1 MDDSSAAGRASSC
14 LQGAGQAR
22 NGGWSDSRGRERRGE
37 GGGTTVAGTIDL
49 AAVWA
54 ATTDELADEIVSAQ
68 QRAYLRL
75 TRLRAI
81 VEDTALLSVPDAFT
95 RDVIESRLRP
105 AITDAL
111 SRRLG
116 RPIQVA
122 VTVRPPDGSG
132 RPIGT
137 IYSSNVDVEH
147 PAGAGYD
154 GPGQIGFDARP
165 SNQEHGDPGHGDR
178 EHGDREGGDREGGD
192 REGGGY
198 PAPPPPQQSTAVPPH
213 HPQQSTDPA
222 QHFFGLADEPRAGQV
237 PAARGHRDHD
247 QGALFP
253 TGYQTVYQ
261 PAEPPDGQQHG
272 RSGPATSGEALHG
285 GAPDGGDPRNERN
298 RNDRTQGGQHQGER
312 KQEQRDQGRHPGSR
326 GPSGHPQQGQ
336 QQPYPQR
343 GAAQQRSTDD
353 RNTDPRG
360 VAATRSSNQFGVD
373 ARSPE
378 PRYRDAN
385 LGGRDES
392 GIRGTGRDG
401 GTDSGPGRGGSPAD
415 HRRGMQD
422 DRRPGGAGDSGGNR
436 LNPKYM
442 FETFVIGSSNR
453 FAHAASVAVAESP
466 AKAYNPLFIYGSS
479 GLGKTHLL
487 HAIGHYATTLGN
499 ARSVRYVSTE
509 EFTNDFI
516 NSLRDDK
523 TSAFQRRYRD
533 VDILLIDD
541 IQFLENRE
549 RTQEEFFHTFN
560 TLHNANKQIVITSD
574 RSPRQLATLE
584 DRMRTRFEWGLLAD
598 IQPPDLETRI
608 AILQKKAAQERMYA
622 PPDVLEFIASRVSNS
637 IRELEGALIRVTAF
651 ASLTR
656 ATVELSLAEEVLR
669 DFIPDGSGPE
679 INADQIMVSTADYF
693 GVSLEDLRGQS
704 RSRVLVNARQV
715 AMYLCRELTELSLP
729 RIGQAFGGRD
739 HTTVMHAD
747 RKIRQQ
753 MAERRSLYN
762 QIAELT
768 NRIKQNT

>member
-1 MDDSSAAGRASSC
+1 MADQVDLGKLWQDTLSELSEEIAS
-14 LQGAGQAR
+14 R
-22 NGGWSDSRGRERRGE
+22 
-37 GGGTTVAGTIDL
+37 
-49 AAVWA
+49 
-54 ATTDELADEIVSAQ
+54 Q
-68 QRAYLRL
+68 QRAYLRF

-81 VEDTALLSVPDAFT
+81 VEDTALLSVPDAYT
-95 RDVIESRLRP
+95 RDVIELRLRP
-105 AITDAL
+105 AITEAL
-111 SRRLG
+111 TRRLN

-122 VTVRPPDGSG
+122 VTVRPPEDGTG
-132 RPIGT
+132 MPGTVYGTPVEPEPAPRPEPQPMH
-137 IYSSNVDVEH
+137 YADPPR
-147 PAGAGYD
+147 PA
-154 GPGQIGFDARP
+154 
-165 SNQEHGDPGHGDR
+165 DPR
-178 EHGDREGGDREGGD
+178 NFQPELP
-192 REGGGY
+192 GY
-198 PAPPPPQQSTAVPPH
+198 PAEQQYQQPAFGPPEHAPEPYPTGSAQHSSPPAVPYVRNDGQEALFADPMPAMPPAPPVNRSAPPRAPEKNELPHEAAPMPPQNNQR
-213 HPQQSTDPA
+213 HPIDRRDDPM
-222 QHFFGLADEPRAGQV
+222 PNRAG
-237 PAARGHRDHD
+237 D
-247 QGALFP
+247 
-253 TGYQTVYQ
+253 
-261 PAEPPDGQQHG
+261 
-272 RSGPATSGEALHG
+272 
-285 GAPDGGDPRNERN
+285 N
-298 RNDRTQGGQHQGER
+298 
-312 KQEQRDQGRHPGSR
+312 
-326 GPSGHPQQGQ
+326 
-336 QQPYPQR
+336 
-343 GAAQQRSTDD
+343 
-353 RNTDPRG
+353 
-360 VAATRSSNQFGVD
+360 
-373 ARSPE
+373 
-378 PRYRDAN
+378 
-385 LGGRDES
+385 
-392 GIRGTGRDG
+392 
-401 GTDSGPGRGGSPAD
+401 GPGRPQVDLRGPGASP
-415 HRRGMQD
+415 
-422 DRRPGGAGDSGGNR
+422 RPGGNDGNR

-487 HAIGHYATTLGN
+487 HAIGHYATTLGH

-523 TSAFQRRYRD
+523 TQAFQRRYRD

-560 TLHNANKQIVITSD
+560 TLHNANKQIVISSD

-622 PPDVLEFIASRVSNS
+622 PDDVLEFIASRVSNS

-656 ATVELSLAEEVLR
+656 SPVQLSLAEEVLR
-669 DFIPDGSGPE
+669 DFMPDGAGPE
-679 INADQIMVSTADYF
+679 ITADQIMVSTADYF
-693 GVSLEDLRGQS
+693 GVSLEDLRGHS

-715 AMYLCRELTELSLP
+715 AMYLCRELTDLSLP

-747 RKIRQQ
+747 RKIRQH

-768 NRIKQNT
+768 NRIKQQNT

>member
-1 MDDSSAAGRASSC
+1 
-14 LQGAGQAR
+14 
-22 NGGWSDSRGRERRGE
+22 
-37 GGGTTVAGTIDL
+37 VADQVDL
-49 AAVWA
+49 GDVWK
-54 ATTDELADEIVSAQ
+54 ATLEELVDEISSRQ
-68 QRAYLRL
+68 QRAYLQL
-75 TRLRAI
+75 TKLRAI
-81 VEDTALLSVPDAFT
+81 VEDTALISVPDAFT

-105 AITDAL
+105 AITETL
-111 SRRLG
+111 SRRLN

-122 VTVRPPDGSG
+122 VTVKPPEDGTG
-132 RPIGT
+132 LPGTVYGTPI
-137 IYSSNVDVEH
+137 E
-147 PAGAGYD
+147 GAS
-154 GPGQIGFDARP
+154 A
-165 SNQEHGDPGHGDR
+165 DPGEPQPRHYAEAPLYAEPPEPPPAYGHLSESYSNESYTNGSAQR
-178 EHGDREGGDREGGD
+178 Q
-192 REGGGY
+192 
-198 PAPPPPQQSTAVPPH
+198 APPTAY
-213 HPQQSTDPA
+213 
-222 QHFFGLADEPRAGQV
+222 PRTV
-237 PAARGHRDHD
+237 PAARGG
-247 QGALFP
+247 QEALFADPVPQAPIPPAPHLMPQPPAARAPEKAPEREVNDAPHRMASDQAHLQNNQRRADDRP
-253 TGYQTVYQ
+253 TLL
-261 PAEPPDGQQHG
+261 GQDRRDDTLQM
-272 RSGPATSGEALHG
+272 R
-285 GAPDGGDPRNERN
+285 GGDN
-298 RNDRTQGGQHQGER
+298 
-312 KQEQRDQGRHPGSR
+312 
-326 GPSGHPQQGQ
+326 
-336 QQPYPQR
+336 
-343 GAAQQRSTDD
+343 
-353 RNTDPRG
+353 
-360 VAATRSSNQFGVD
+360 
-373 ARSPE
+373 
-378 PRYRDAN
+378 
-385 LGGRDES
+385 
-392 GIRGTGRDG
+392 
-401 GTDSGPGRGGSPAD
+401 GPGRAPMDIRPSSNP
-415 HRRGMQD
+415 RGTND
-422 DRRPGGAGDSGGNR
+422 GNR

-487 HAIGHYATTLGN
+487 HAIGHYATTLGH

-523 TSAFQRRYRD
+523 TQAFQRRYRD

-560 TLHNANKQIVITSD
+560 TLHNANKQIVISSD

-622 PPDVLEFIASRVSNS
+622 PDDVLEFIASRVSNS

-656 ATVELSLAEEVLR
+656 AQVQLSLAEEVLR
-669 DFIPDGSGPE
+669 DFMPDGGGPE
-679 INADQIMVSTADYF
+679 ITADQIMVSTADYF
-693 GVSLEDLRGQS
+693 GVSLEDLRGHS

-715 AMYLCRELTELSLP
+715 AMYLCRELTDLSLP

-747 RKIRQQ
+747 RKIRQH

>member
-1 MDDSSAAGRASSC
+1 VTDAG
-14 LQGAGQAR
+14 
-22 NGGWSDSRGRERRGE
+22 
-37 GGGTTVAGTIDL
+37 DL
-49 AAVWA
+49 GKVWA
-54 ATTDELADEIVSAQ
+54 AATEELADEIVSPQ

-105 AITDAL
+105 SITEAL

-122 VTVRPPDGSG
+122 VTVRPPEDAGTAAAHGAPSHDRGMLPLSGS
-132 RPIGT
+132 P
-137 IYSSNVDVEH
+137 V
-147 PAGAGYD
+147 
-154 GPGQIGFDARP
+154 
-165 SNQEHGDPGHGDR
+165 
-178 EHGDREGGDREGGD
+178 
-192 REGGGY
+192 
-198 PAPPPPQQSTAVPPH
+198 
-213 HPQQSTDPA
+213 
-222 QHFFGLADEPRAGQV
+222 L
-237 PAARGHRDHD
+237 PAARDGSARETPLRDGRDARDRHD
-247 QGALFP
+247 SHDGAIRDGALRDGRDMRDGRDNSGDRLFDD
-253 TGYQTVYQ
+253 
-261 PAEPPDGQQHG
+261 PDAPV
-272 RSGPATSGEALHG
+272 SGPGWGTAIPAGIATAARHG
-285 GAPDGGDPRNERN
+285 DGLAASRATNM
-298 RNDRTQGGQHQGER
+298 
-312 KQEQRDQGRHPGSR
+312 RDEP
-326 GPSGHPQQGQ
+326 
-336 QQPYPQR
+336 
-343 GAAQQRSTDD
+343 
-353 RNTDPRG
+353 PRG
-360 VAATRSSNQFGVD
+360 VG
-373 ARSPE
+373 P
-378 PRYRDAN
+378 
-385 LGGRDES
+385 
-392 GIRGTGRDG
+392 GTGRGDRHLGGG
-401 GTDSGPGRGGSPAD
+401 GT
-415 HRRGMQD
+415 
-422 DRRPGGAGDSGGNR
+422 DSGGNR
-436 LNPKYM
+436 LNPKYT

-466 AKAYNPLFIYGSS
+466 AKAYNPLFIYGGS

-487 HAIGHYATTLGN
+487 HAIGQYATQLGN

-584 DRMRTRFEWGLLAD
+584 DRLRTRFEWGLLAD

-608 AILQKKAAQERMYA
+608 AILQKKAAQERLYA
-622 PPDVLEFIASRVSNS
+622 PDDVLEFIASRIASS

-651 ASLTR
+651 ANLTR
-656 ATVELSLAEEVLR
+656 SPVELALAEEVLR

-679 INADQIMVSTADYF
+679 ITADQIMASTADYF
-693 GVSLEDLRGQS
+693 GVSLEDLRGHS

-715 AMYLCRELTELSLP
+715 AMYLCRELTDLSLP

-768 NRIKQNT
+768 NRIKQMP

>member
-1 MDDSSAAGRASSC
+1 VADTVDLSGVWTAA
-14 LQGAGQAR
+14 
-22 NGGWSDSRGRERRGE
+22 
-37 GGGTTVAGTIDL
+37 
-49 AAVWA
+49 
-54 ATTDELADEIVSAQ
+54 TDELADEIVSAQ

-122 VTVRPPDGSG
+122 VTVRPPEDGSG
-132 RPIGT
+132 RPGT
-137 IYSSNVDVEH
+137 VYGSSPPEYHAPPPEPAPAPSHYAPPQPPAYGHVEPTGSAQH
-147 PAGAGYD
+147 
-154 GPGQIGFDARP
+154 
-165 SNQEHGDPGHGDR
+165 S
-178 EHGDREGGDREGGD
+178 
-192 REGGGY
+192 
-198 PAPPPPQQSTAVPPH
+198 APPPPYSR
-213 HPQQSTDPA
+213 
-222 QHFFGLADEPRAGQV
+222 GV
-237 PAARGHRDHD
+237 PAARDGQDALFAAPIPQAAMPQAPTMPAPPQIAPQPPAEKKPNESGHRM
-247 QGALFP
+247 ASE
-253 TGYQTVYQ
+253 
-261 PAEPPDGQQHG
+261 PAQLRDNQVHPED
-272 RSGPATSGEALHG
+272 RRDDTLRISHG
-285 GAPDGGDPRNERN
+285 G
-298 RNDRTQGGQHQGER
+298 
-312 KQEQRDQGRHPGSR
+312 
-326 GPSGHPQQGQ
+326 
-336 QQPYPQR
+336 
-343 GAAQQRSTDD
+343 
-353 RNTDPRG
+353 
-360 VAATRSSNQFGVD
+360 
-373 ARSPE
+373 
-378 PRYRDAN
+378 
-385 LGGRDES
+385 
-392 GIRGTGRDG
+392 
-401 GTDSGPGRGGSPAD
+401 DSGPMRNAAGL
-415 HRRGMQD
+415 
-422 DRRPGGAGDSGGNR
+422 DRRSSGANDGNR

-487 HAIGHYATTLGN
+487 HAIGHYATTLGH

-523 TSAFQRRYRD
+523 TQAFQRRYRD

-560 TLHNANKQIVITSD
+560 TLHNANKQIVISSD

-622 PPDVLEFIASRVSNS
+622 PDDVLEFIASRVSNS

-656 ATVELSLAEEVLR
+656 SSVQLSLAEEVLR
-669 DFIPDGSGPE
+669 DFMPDGAGPE
-679 INADQIMVSTADYF
+679 ITADQIMVSTADYF
-693 GVSLEDLRGQS
+693 GVSLEDLRGHS

-715 AMYLCRELTELSLP
+715 AMYLCRELTDLSLP

-747 RKIRQQ
+747 RKIRQH

>member
-1 MDDSSAAGRASSC
+1 MT
-14 LQGAGQAR
+14 GA
-22 NGGWSDSRGRERRGE
+22 
-37 GGGTTVAGTIDL
+37 TDL
-49 AAVWA
+49 AAVWT
-54 ATTDELADEIVSAQ
+54 ATTDELADEIISAQ

-105 AITDAL
+105 AITEAL

-122 VTVRPPDGSG
+122 VTVRVADDPNARPAGTVYRSSPEPLPEHDGAAPLPGFDQPGPHASAPAFPSPRPESGYAESRSESGYAGARSESGYAGARSESGYGDSRPESGYADSRPEPGYAEPRPEQPLDEPAPRQRSADGG
-132 RPIGT
+132 RPHLI
-137 IYSSNVDVEH
+137 
-147 PAGAGYD
+147 PAGRDAQD
-154 GPGQIGFDARP
+154 TLFSAAFAEPVRTAPERRGFDERTRVEPPMPDA
-165 SNQEHGDPGHGDR
+165 
-178 EHGDREGGDREGGD
+178 
-192 REGGGY
+192 GGY
-198 PAPPPPQQSTAVPPH
+198 
-213 HPQQSTDPA
+213 
-222 QHFFGLADEPRAGQV
+222 
-237 PAARGHRDHD
+237 
-247 QGALFP
+247 
-253 TGYQTVYQ
+253 
-261 PAEPPDGQQHG
+261 
-272 RSGPATSGEALHG
+272 
-285 GAPDGGDPRNERN
+285 
-298 RNDRTQGGQHQGER
+298 
-312 KQEQRDQGRHPGSR
+312 
-326 GPSGHPQQGQ
+326 
-336 QQPYPQR
+336 
-343 GAAQQRSTDD
+343 
-353 RNTDPRG
+353 
-360 VAATRSSNQFGVD
+360 
-373 ARSPE
+373 E
-378 PRYRDAN
+378 PRYR
-385 LGGRDES
+385 ES
-392 GIRGTGRDG
+392 PAAGPAPMRGLPRDG
-401 GTDSGPGRGGSPAD
+401 ATDNGPGRGGAD
-415 HRRGMQD
+415 HH
-422 DRRPGGAGDSGGNR
+422 RPGGGQADRRLPGGTESGGNR

-574 RSPRQLATLE
+574 RSPKQLATLE
-584 DRMRTRFEWGLLAD
+584 DRLRTRFEWGLLAD

-608 AILQKKAAQERMYA
+608 AILQKKAAQERLFA

-656 ATVELSLAEEVLR
+656 SSVELSLAEEVLR
-669 DFIPDGSGPE
+669 DFIPDGAGPE
-679 INADQIMVSTADYF
+679 ITADQIMVSTADYF
-693 GVSLEDLRGQS
+693 GVSLEDLRGHS

-715 AMYLCRELTELSLP
+715 AMYLCRELTDLSLP

>member
-1 MDDSSAAGRASSC
+1 MA
-14 LQGAGQAR
+14 
-22 NGGWSDSRGRERRGE
+22 
-37 GGGTTVAGTIDL
+37 GTTDL
-49 AAVWA
+49 AAVWT
-54 ATTDELADEIVSAQ
+54 ATTEELADEIISAQ

-81 VEDTALLSVPDAFT
+81 VEDTVLLSVPDAFT

-105 AITDAL
+105 AITEAL
-111 SRRLG
+111 TRRLG
-116 RPIQVA
+116 RPVQVA
-122 VTVRPPDGSG
+122 VTVRVPDDGRAVGTVYRSAPEMAPADHDSYPPGPDLPADGRQQLPLIPEQQHAGRFDRSAPDDQFDPATPDGRFD
-132 RPIGT
+132 RPTTHTPPADNTSRTGPRVADGQEPLFGT
-137 IYSSNVDVEH
+137 
-147 PAGAGYD
+147 
-154 GPGQIGFDARP
+154 GF
-165 SNQEHGDPGHGDR
+165 
-178 EHGDREGGDREGGD
+178 
-192 REGGGY
+192 
-198 PAPPPPQQSTAVPPH
+198 V
-213 HPQQSTDPA
+213 
-222 QHFFGLADEPRAGQV
+222 
-237 PAARGHRDHD
+237 
-247 QGALFP
+247 
-253 TGYQTVYQ
+253 
-261 PAEPPDGQQHG
+261 EPPASPD
-272 RSGPATSGEALHG
+272 RSGEAPRPPADRLGFADHG
-285 GAPDGGDPRNERN
+285 GRLDPTDTGPRGFGGRF
-298 RNDRTQGGQHQGER
+298 GEGPGASP
-312 KQEQRDQGRHPGSR
+312 RDQH
-326 GPSGHPQQGQ
+326 
-336 QQPYPQR
+336 
-343 GAAQQRSTDD
+343 
-353 RNTDPRG
+353 
-360 VAATRSSNQFGVD
+360 V
-373 ARSPE
+373 
-378 PRYRDAN
+378 
-385 LGGRDES
+385 
-392 GIRGTGRDG
+392 IRALPTDG
-401 GTDSGPGRGGSPAD
+401 GTDNGPGRSGAD
-415 HRRGMQD
+415 HRPRD
-422 DRRPGGAGDSGGNR
+422 DRRLPTGADSGGNR

-574 RSPRQLATLE
+574 RSPKQLATLE
-584 DRMRTRFEWGLLAD
+584 DRLRTRFEWGLLAD

-608 AILQKKAAQERMYA
+608 AILQKKAAQERLYA

-656 ATVELSLAEEVLR
+656 SNVELALAEEVLR
-669 DFIPDGSGPE
+669 DFIPDGAGPE
-679 INADQIMVSTADYF
+679 INADQIMVATADYF
-693 GVSLEDLRGQS
+693 GVSLEDLRGHS

-715 AMYLCRELTELSLP
+715 AMYLCRELTDLSLP

>member
-1 MDDSSAAGRASSC
+1 MA
-14 LQGAGQAR
+14 
-22 NGGWSDSRGRERRGE
+22 
-37 GGGTTVAGTIDL
+37 GTTDL
-49 AAVWA
+49 AAVWLA
-54 ATTDELADEIVSAQ
+54 ATDELADEIISAQ

-105 AITDAL
+105 AITEAL
-111 SRRLG
+111 TRRLG

-122 VTVRPPDGSG
+122 VTVRVAEDATG
-132 RPIGT
+132 RPAGTVYRSAPEIGPLDIEGPAAAPFDDHGARAHGDT
-137 IYSSNVDVEH
+137 MIPEQTHAPRTSEPVAPPA
-147 PAGAGYD
+147 PAGPPLAPSVDTHRPGMIPASRDGQEALFSAAFAEPMRPSRPGPDRRGYD
-154 GPGQIGFDARP
+154 EQ
-165 SNQEHGDPGHGDR
+165 
-178 EHGDREGGDREGGD
+178 
-192 REGGGY
+192 
-198 PAPPPPQQSTAVPPH
+198 
-213 HPQQSTDPA
+213 
-222 QHFFGLADEPRAGQV
+222 
-237 PAARGHRDHD
+237 AARLDP
-247 QGALFP
+247 QG
-253 TGYQTVYQ
+253 
-261 PAEPPDGQQHG
+261 PDT
-272 RSGPATSGEALHG
+272 R
-285 GAPDGGDPRNERN
+285 
-298 RNDRTQGGQHQGER
+298 
-312 KQEQRDQGRHPGSR
+312 
-326 GPSGHPQQGQ
+326 
-336 QQPYPQR
+336 PY
-343 GAAQQRSTDD
+343 
-353 RNTDPRG
+353 
-360 VAATRSSNQFGVD
+360 
-373 ARSPE
+373 E
-378 PRYRDAN
+378 PRYREDS
-385 LGGRDES
+385 GSPRDQHV
-392 GIRGTGRDG
+392 IRAMPRDS
-401 GTDSGPGRGGSPAD
+401 GTDSGPGRSGVD
-415 HRRGMQD
+415 HRAGGRD
-422 DRRPGGAGDSGGNR
+422 DRRLPGADTGGNR

-466 AKAYNPLFIYGSS
+466 AKAYNPLFIYGHS

-656 ATVELSLAEEVLR
+656 STVELSLAEEVLR
-669 DFIPDGSGPE
+669 DFMPDGAGPE
-679 INADQIMVSTADYF
+679 INADQIMASTADYF

-768 NRIKQNT
+768 NRIKQNS

>member
-1 MDDSSAAGRASSC
+1 MAD
-14 LQGAGQAR
+14 
-22 NGGWSDSRGRERRGE
+22 
-37 GGGTTVAGTIDL
+37 TIDL
-49 AAVWA
+49 GAVWL
-54 ATTDELADEIVSAQ
+54 ATTEELADEIVSAQ

-81 VEDTALLSVPDAFT
+81 VEETALLSVPDAFT

-105 AITDAL
+105 AITEAL

-116 RPIQVA
+116 REIQVA
-122 VTVRPPDGSG
+122 VTVRPPDDGQG
-132 RPIGT
+132 RAIGT
-137 IYSSNVDVEH
+137 VYGTATVDVRGGQQETADIRATPPPGH
-147 PAGAGYD
+147 QPPAVPTDQQFSDTRPANPDVTYQSGDIGSQD
-154 GPGQIGFDARP
+154 TITIPGGEDQQSSHPGQP
-165 SNQEHGDPGHGDR
+165 PVVPG
-178 EHGDREGGDREGGD
+178 
-192 REGGGY
+192 
-198 PAPPPPQQSTAVPPH
+198 A
-213 HPQQSTDPA
+213 
-222 QHFFGLADEPRAGQV
+222 RAG
-237 PAARGHRDHD
+237 D
-247 QGALFP
+247 QGALF
-253 TGYQTVYQ
+253 GAEYAA
-261 PAEPPDGQQHG
+261 PADLF
-272 RSGPATSGEALHG
+272 TT
-285 GAPDGGDPRNERN
+285 GGDPGPARQPPPAAARPTPDY
-298 RNDRTQGGQHQGER
+298 RLPDQRYGGPPDHLR
-312 KQEQRDQGRHPGSR
+312 A
-326 GPSGHPQQGQ
+326 GPP
-336 QQPYPQR
+336 
-343 GAAQQRSTDD
+343 
-353 RNTDPRG
+353 
-360 VAATRSSNQFGVD
+360 
-373 ARSPE
+373 
-378 PRYRDAN
+378 
-385 LGGRDES
+385 
-392 GIRGTGRDG
+392 
-401 GTDSGPGRGGSPAD
+401 DSGPGRGGLE
-415 HRRGMQD
+415 HRGTGRD
-422 DRRPGGAGDSGGNR
+422 DRRLSGPGVDTGGNR

-574 RSPRQLATLE
+574 RSPKQLATLE
-584 DRMRTRFEWGLLAD
+584 DRLRTRFEWGLLAD

-608 AILQKKAAQERMYA
+608 AILQKKAAQERLYA
-622 PPDVLEFIASRVSNS
+622 PPDVLEFIASRISSS

-656 ATVELSLAEEVLR
+656 SPVELALAEEVLR

-679 INADQIMVSTADYF
+679 ITADQIMVSTADYF
-693 GVSLEDLRGQS
+693 GVSLEDLRGHS

-715 AMYLCRELTELSLP
+715 AMYLCRELTDLSLP

-768 NRIKQNT
+768 NRIKQIA